1 MVGRKPKTFAKDANY
16 AVDFNRLRDRMNGCG
31 GVDCLLDIE
40 LSKLRM
46 KQNCGVGNTK
56 NDMGMDDD
64 DLFDENY
71 LTYLLDLEK
80 SSVKLDPVEEDEA
93 DPEYVMFLENL
104 KEHGNSYKLDVP
116 VEHGVPIEEHVADPQ
131 YLMFL
136 DNLKEHGNSY
146 MVVVPLV
153 HGVPL
158 RIMYEEENVHSDDA
172 MKWKGLKNGCQYNIR
187 EDRNNAK
194 KTRRRLA
201 GVHTTQIKRNRGGS
215 TKRNFLCPSSNEY
228 IQDQRNIA
236 EKNDRRNASSYGVR
250 NTLKK
255 RTRGESRRKNTEE
268 RTQADIT
275 KGKNS
280 CSSSDSYAQAEMY
293 IVGKNNRRNL
303 RSYGV
308 SNTLKKKTRG
318 ESMER
323 KISHSRSPHVYVQE
337 KRNISLKNNKRNV
350 GSYGVNSAQKER
362 TCGKGTK
369 RNNSYSST
377 NGCDVLDVMISDS
390 SETNTS
396 NLKDSDFCNRMA
408 KSLDE
413 DVQEKRTVAEVTK
426 KRKLMSHTGNHIRE
440 GRNLKVSH
448 GKKSGAERSG
458 SSKLITKP
466 HSSDHFQGKQTT
478 EKNNPISASFA
489 DFQDKKRTEEKNPF
503 PLNPDDFKEDQCVNV
518 QEKRTVAEVSKKR
531 KLMSHTGNHIREG
544 RNLKVSHGKKSG
556 AERSGSSKLI
566 TKPHSSDHF
575 QGKQTAEKNNP
586 ISVSFADF
594 QDKKRTEEKNPFPLN
609 PDDFKE
615 DQCVNV
621 QEKRTVGE
629 VIKKRKLMSDTGN
642 HIREERNLN
651 VSHGKKS
658 GVEGSGSS
666 KIITKPHSSDHFQG
680 KQTMEKKNRISVR
693 FADFQDKERTEEKN
707 PIPLNPDDFKED
719 QWVNVQEKRT
729 VGEVIKK
736 RKLMSDTGN
745 HIREERNLNVSHGKK
760 SGVAG
765 SGSSKIIKKP
775 QNSSFKED
783 QCVNVIINS
792 RSAPKNSSFQKSVV
806 NEVYDLFLK
815 NLKVIGESV
824 VYKFGDNERVL
835 YELSCKRHVTVVAD
849 SGNPPIK
856 SDQPI
861 KNNLRTSIAAESS
874 DQSTR
879 KIVAGLPLTVRV
891 ATEKQPTRPSTSFI
905 PASRSTM
912 PLFDKQPYNSLKV
925 SHRVPSN
932 MRKKL
937 LVILNQPYSEQ
948 EHEQLWKEVSFRSA
962 VLTHRDSR
970 SGGSHR
976 PGQMGRSLL
985 DWNPD
990 LSSEIDKVKS
1000 DPPKVLNLL
1009 RMLSF
1014 YIKKLPCGNICK
1026 PWMDDSL
1033 MTMIHGSA

>member
-658 GVEGSGSS
+658 GV
-666 KIITKPHSSDHFQG
+666 
-680 KQTMEKKNRISVR
+680 
-693 FADFQDKERTEEKN
+693 
-707 PIPLNPDDFKED
+707 
-719 QWVNVQEKRT
+719 
-729 VGEVIKK
+729 
-736 RKLMSDTGN
+736 
-745 HIREERNLNVSHGKK
+745 
-760 SGVAG
+760 AG